1 MWCHAPSEII
11 FIIWTSNIIFSTIHT
26 VFCSGFGL
34 CLLHSDVPLLVRG
47 LVSSHL
53 KHVTRYSSS
62 SRFFPLQ
69 VIVKHQMF
77 EKVAYLPLSLFR
89 VEKYWKNF
97 CFRILWHRYHC
108 NLKQE
113 KKIRNSYIQN
123 ENCILMDTLIKS
135 SRMSTRNNQ
144 LFWDRFPKR
153 THRSKQWT
161 YYFRYET
168 KCLQC
173 MIFNNC
179 WKNFFASH

>member
-1 MWCHAPSEII
+1 MSFFILFSLVTSVWGHAPSEII

-26 VFCSGFGL
+26 VFCSGLGL

-62 SRFFPLQ
+62 SWFFPLQ

-113 KKIRNSYIQN
+113 KKIK
-123 ENCILMDTLIKS
+123 KS
-135 SRMSTRNNQ
+135 LYSKWRLHSDGHTHKKFPDVNQ
-144 LFWDRFPKR
+144 K
-153 THRSKQWT
+153 
-161 YYFRYET
+161 
-168 KCLQC
+168 
-173 MIFNNC
+173 
-179 WKNFFASH
+179 